1 MKTSATPPSQGRRLV
16 ALGALLALLALVLVA
31 CGATTGG
38 TATSAAPTST
48 AAGTAPSAGPTPP
61 EITGV
66 SPAISVAK
74 ALRPSVVDVT
84 VFDAQGQRLGL
95 GSGVIYRADGLIVTN
110 NHVVTA
116 GGGQVA
122 DGITVTLITGK
133 GFSATLVGRDP
144 LSDLAVL
151 RIDQKD
157 LPAATFLKD
166 LSQVQVGE
174 YAFAIGTPLG
184 LGGSVTMG
192 IVSAINREVPDPG
205 SLGSIDLI
213 QTDAA
218 ISPGNSGG
226 ALADDQARVIGI
238 NVAAIAPGETRAQ
251 NIGFAIPSDL
261 VVTVVEQIIDTGKV
275 TYGYLGI
282 QSTTITPELQDQ
294 YDLSRSEGVLVV
306 EVRPGSPAADAGVKQ
321 GDVIVQIGDQNVTSQ
336 VDLFSYL
343 RGKKPGDQ
351 VGLQIVRG
359 DDEQTLSVTLGD
371 RPAG

>member
-1 MKTSATPPSQGRRLV
+1 MKTSATLPSQTRKLV
-16 ALGALLALLALVLVA
+16 ALSALLVLLALVLVA
-31 CGATTGG
+31 CGVTT
-38 TATSAAPTST
+38 TDTTTSAAPAST
-48 AAGTAPSAGPTPP
+48 AAGATPSADTTPP
-61 EITGV
+61 AITGV

-74 ALRPSVVDVT
+74 ALGPSVVDVT

-95 GSGVIYRADGLIVTN
+95 GSGVIYRADGVIVTN
-110 NHVVTA
+110 NHVVTS

-122 DGITVTLITGK
+122 DRITVTLITGK
-133 GFSATLVGRDP
+133 GFTATLVGRDP

-238 NVAAIAPGETRAQ
+238 NVAAIAGGDTRAQ

-294 YDLSRSEGVLVV
+294 YGLSRSEGVLVV
-306 EVRPGSPAADAGVKQ
+306 EVRPGSPAADAGVRQ
-321 GDVIVQIGDQNVTSQ
+321 GDVIVQIGDQKVTSQ
-336 VDLFSYL
+336 VDLFSSL

-351 VGLQIVRG
+351 VELQIVRG
-359 DDEQTLSVTLGD
+359 GDEQTLSVTLGS
-371 RPAG
+371 RPGS

>member
-1 MKTSATPPSQGRRLV
+1 MKTSSASASRARRPLALAALLV
-16 ALGALLALLALVLVA
+16 LLVFVLGA
-31 CGATTGG
+31 CGSSGGVTATT
-38 TATSAAPTST
+38 AAPTSPAPDSAIT
-48 AAGTAPSAGPTPP
+48 A
-61 EITGV
+61 TGV
-66 SPAISVAK
+66 ESPAISVAK
-74 ALRPSVVDVT
+74 ALGPSVVDVT

-116 GGGQVA
+116 EQSQVA
-122 DGITVTLITGK
+122 PKITVTLITGK
-133 GFSATLVGRDP
+133 SFTATLVGRDP

-157 LPAATFLKD
+157 LPAATFVKD

-184 LGGSVTMG
+184 LDGSVTMG

-294 YDLSRSEGVLVV
+294 YSLSSSEGVLVV
-306 EVRPGSPAADAGVKQ
+306 EVQPGSPAADAGVKQ
-321 GDVIVQIGDQNVTSQ
+321 GDVIVQIGDQKVTSQ

-351 VGLQIVRG
+351 VELQIVRG
-359 DDEQTLSVTLGD
+359 GDEQTLSVTLGS

>member
-1 MKTSATPPSQGRRLV
+1 MNTSAASPSQARRLL
-16 ALGALLALLALVLVA
+16 ALGALLVLLAFVLAA
-31 CGATTGG
+31 CGANGG
-38 TATSAAPTST
+38 SAATSATPTST
-48 AAGTAPSAGPTPP
+48 AAGTTPSAGTTPP
-61 EITGV
+61 SITEV
-66 SPAISVAK
+66 SPAINVAE

-110 NHVVTA
+110 DHVVTDRE
-116 GGGQVA
+116 GQVA

-133 GFSATLVGRDP
+133 GYSATLVGRDP

-166 LSQVQVGE
+166 LSQVQVGQ

-226 ALADDQARVIGI
+226 ALADNQARVIGI
-238 NVAAIAPGETRAQ
+238 NVAAIAGGETRAQ

-261 VVTVVEQIIDTGKV
+261 VVTVVEQIIATGKV

-294 YDLSRSEGVLVV
+294 YSLSRSEGVLVV
-306 EVRPGSPAADAGVKQ
+306 EVQPGSPAADAGVKQ
-321 GDVIVQIGDQNVTSQ
+321 GDVIVQIGDQKVASQ

-343 RGKKPGDQ
+343 RGRKPGDQ
-351 VGLQIVRG
+351 VELQIVRG
-359 DDEQTLSVTLGD
+359 GGEQTQTVTLGS
-371 RPAG
+371 RPGS

>member
-1 MKTSATPPSQGRRLV
+1 MKTSAASPSQARRLP
-16 ALGALLALLALVLVA
+16 ALGALLLLSFVLAA
-31 CGATTGG
+31 CGANGG
-38 TATSAAPTST
+38 SAATSAAPTST
-48 AAGTAPSAGPTPP
+48 AAGTTPSAGTTPP
-61 EITGV
+61 SITEV
-66 SPAISVAK
+66 SPAINVAK

-95 GSGVIYRADGLIVTN
+95 GSGVIYRTDGLIVTN
-110 NHVVTA
+110 NHVVTTD
-116 GGGQVA
+116 GDQVA
-122 DGITVTLITGK
+122 DRITVTLITGK

-166 LSQVQVGE
+166 LSQVQVGQ

-226 ALADDQARVIGI
+226 ALADNQARVIGI
-238 NVAAIAPGETRAQ
+238 NVAAIAGGETRAQ

-261 VVTVVEQIIDTGKV
+261 VVTVVEQIIATGKV

-294 YDLSRSEGVLVV
+294 YSLSRSEGVLVV
-306 EVRPGSPAADAGVKQ
+306 EVQPGSPAADAGVKQ
-321 GDVIVQIGDQNVTSQ
+321 GDVIVQIGDQKVASQ
-336 VDLFSYL
+336 VDLFSHL

-351 VGLQIVRG
+351 VELQIVRG
-359 DDEQTLSVTLGD
+359 GGEQTQTVTLGS
-371 RPAG
+371 RPGS

>member
-1 MKTSATPPSQGRRLV
+1 MKTSATSPSQSRRLV
-16 ALGALLALLALVLVA
+16 ALSVLLVLLALFLVA
-31 CGATTGG
+31 CGATTTG
-38 TATSAAPTST
+38 TATSAAPAST
-48 AAGTAPSAGPTPP
+48 AAGTTPSPGTTPP
-61 EITGV
+61 AITGV

-95 GSGVIYRADGLIVTN
+95 GSGVIYRADGVIVTN

-116 GGGQVA
+116 EQAQVA
-122 DGITVTLITGK
+122 PKITVTLPTGK
-133 GFSATLVGRDP
+133 GFTATLVGRDP
-144 LSDLAVL
+144 ITDLAVL

-157 LPAATFLKD
+157 LPAATFVKD

-238 NVAAIAPGETRAQ
+238 NVAAIAGGDTRAQ

-261 VVTVVEQIIDTGKV
+261 VITVVEQIIDTGKV

-282 QSTTITPELQDQ
+282 QSATITPELQDQ
-294 YDLSRSEGVLVV
+294 YGLSRSEGVLVV
-306 EVRPGSPAADAGVKQ
+306 QVQSGSPAADAGLKQ
-321 GDVIVQIGDQNVTSQ
+321 GDVIVQIGDKPVSSQ

-343 RGKKPGDQ
+343 RGKKPGDK
-351 VGLQIVRG
+351 VDVTIVRDG
-359 DDEQTLSVTLGD
+359 KEQTLTVTLGS
-371 RPAG
+371 RPGS